1 MRALRDLQ
9 LLIESRY
16 PIVAV
21 EAFDEDRVEETL
33 RRLTGRMGLPL
44 FTWTVSQGLR
54 RDDAEAA
61 IYDTHEAGQALAAAA
76 SLENAGVFF
85 FKDLERLIDEPPVLR
100 GVLDLLKPFSRDRRA
115 LVLSGP
121 SIRLPSELRRFAAFF
136 DLGLPDRDAL
146 TRHLSSVMER
156 LQQQHDVA
164 LKVGRDELANLV
176 APLVGLTLFEAER
189 TLTEV
194 ALRDGALTP
203 EAAAE
208 LTRLKAKRLSDDGLI
223 QVVPIA
229 DAPMPAGLDNL
240 VAWLERRQLAFAP
253 GAAEFGLEAPRGL
266 LLLGVQGCG
275 KSMAA
280 RAVAGE
286 WGVPLIALEIGSLY
300 DKFIGETERRL
311 ERALRGIE
319 QMAPCV
325 VLIDEI
331 EKSLSASDSQS
342 DGGLSRRMLARL
354 LGWLQDRPAGIFIVA
369 TCNSATALPP
379 ELMRKGRFDEIFFVD
394 LPANHDRAAIFAA
407 HLAARQ
413 RIASDFDLEALAA
426 AADGFSGAEIE
437 AVVVAALYA
446 AFAAGTALTTA
457 HLEAEISAT
466 VPLAVTRA
474 EAVAELRAWA
484 RGRAVPAGRA
494 QAA

>member
-21 EAFDEDRVEETL
+21 QAFDEDRVEHAL
-33 RRLTGRMGLPL
+33 RRLAGGMSLPL
-44 FTWTVSQGLR
+44 FTWTVREGLR
-54 RDDAEAA
+54 RHDAEAP
-61 IYDTHEAGQALAAAA
+61 IYDTQEATSALAAAI
-76 SLENAGVFF
+76 SLKKPGVFF
-85 FKDLERLIDEPPVLR
+85 FKDLERVLDQPAVLR

-121 SIRLPSELRRFAAFF
+121 SIRLPPELARFAAFF

-146 TRHLSSVMER
+146 RQLASSVMER
-156 LQQQHDVA
+156 LQQQHGVV
-164 LKVGRDELANLV
+164 LKVSRDELEQLV

-189 TLTEV
+189 ALTEV

-203 EAAAE
+203 DAATE
-208 LTRLKAKRLSDDGLI
+208 LTKLKSKRLADDGLVE
-223 QVVPIA
+223 VVPIA

-240 VAWLERRQLAFAP
+240 LAWLERRQLAFAP
-253 GAAEFGLEAPRGL
+253 GAAEFGLDAPRGL
-266 LLLGVQGCG
+266 LLLGVPGCG

-280 RAVAGE
+280 RAVASE
-286 WGVPLIALEIGSLY
+286 WGLPLLTLQTGRLY

-311 ERALRGIE
+311 ELALKSVE

-342 DGGLSRRMLARL
+342 DAGLSRRVLARL
-354 LGWLQDRPAGIFIVA
+354 LGWLQDRPAGV
-369 TCNSATALPP
+369 
-379 ELMRKGRFDEIFFVD
+379 FFVD
-394 LPANHDRAAIFAA
+394 LPSDHERAAIFAA
-407 HLAARQ
+407 HLAAR
-413 RIASDFDLEALAA
+413 RRTVGNFDLEALAA
-426 AADGFSGAEIE
+426 ASDGFSGAEIE
-437 AVVVAALYA
+437 GVVVAALYA
-446 AFAAGTALTTA
+446 AFAAGTGLTTA
-457 HLEAEISAT
+457 HLQAEISAT

-474 EAVAELRAWA
+474 EAIAEIRAWT

>member
-21 EAFDEDRVEETL
+21 QAFDEDRVEHAL
-33 RRLTGRMGLPL
+33 RRLAGGMSLPL
-44 FTWTVSQGLR
+44 FTWTVREGLR
-54 RDDAEAA
+54 RHDAEAP
-61 IYDTHEAGQALAAAA
+61 IYDTQEATSALAAAI
-76 SLENAGVFF
+76 SLKKPGVFF
-85 FKDLERLIDEPPVLR
+85 FKDLERVLDQPAVLR

-121 SIRLPSELRRFAAFF
+121 SIRLPPELARFAAFF

-146 TRHLSSVMER
+146 RQLASSVMER
-156 LQQQHDVA
+156 LQQQHGVV
-164 LKVGRDELANLV
+164 LKVSRDELEQLV

-189 TLTEV
+189 ALTEV

-203 EAAAE
+203 DAATE
-208 LTRLKAKRLSDDGLI
+208 LTKLKSKRLADDGLVE
-223 QVVPIA
+223 VVPIA

-240 VAWLERRQLAFAP
+240 LAWLERRQLAFAP
-253 GAAEFGLEAPRGL
+253 GAAEFGLDAPRGL
-266 LLLGVQGCG
+266 LLLGVPGCG

-280 RAVAGE
+280 RAVASE
-286 WGVPLIALEIGSLY
+286 WGLPLLTLQTGRLY

-311 ERALRGIE
+311 ELALKSVE

-342 DGGLSRRMLARL
+342 DAGLSRRVLARL
-354 LGWLQDRPAGIFIVA
+354 LGWLQDRPAGVFVVA

-394 LPANHDRAAIFAA
+394 LPSDHERAAIFAA
-407 HLAARQ
+407 HLAAR
-413 RIASDFDLEALAA
+413 RRTVGNFDLEALAA
-426 AADGFSGAEIE
+426 ASDGFSGAEIE
-437 AVVVAALYA
+437 GVVVAALYA
-446 AFAAGTALTTA
+446 AFAAGTGLTTA
-457 HLEAEISAT
+457 HLQAEISAT

-474 EAVAELRAWA
+474 EAIAEIRAWA
-484 RGRAVPAGRA
+484 RGRAVPARRA